1 VQNIRIYAAPSLL
14 EVIKQLLIYRPT
26 GVLTIWPATSTRQED
41 TRITIELGRP
51 IYVYRG
57 LHWENATESIMA
69 WLNTWG
75 EIHFSFQSQDA
86 HLRLPSPRAQQD
98 FTPEA
103 PMNFAMQRQKPLS
116 TATQPHLA
124 ISTQSKQALSSPGQ
138 GENRQRNASPS
149 STGRTRGLPQH
160 DLLRQEENKKSG
172 ADNNNWSPATAQ
184 EMAIATLTAHG
195 RAYSAAHLPRYD
207 RTIFLLINGR
217 RTVADLSQLTKRPQE
232 DVFASIHRLWVLQL
246 ITIETRAS
254 R

>member
-1 VQNIRIYAAPSLL
+1 VQNIRIYAAPSLS

-26 GVLTIWPATSTRQED
+26 GVLTIWPATSTRRED

-57 LHWENATESIMA
+57 LHWEYATESIMA

-86 HLRLPSPRAQQD
+86 RMRVSSPRAQQD

-103 PMNFAMQRQKPLS
+103 PVNFAMPRQKPHS
-116 TATQPHLA
+116 TANQPHLA
-124 ISTQSKQALSSPGQ
+124 LSTNSKQALSSPSQ

-149 STGRTRGLPQH
+149 SRGRTRELPLH
-160 DLLRQEENKKSG
+160 DLLRQEENKKPV
-172 ADNNNWSPATAQ
+172 ADNSNGSPATAQ

-195 RAYSAAHLPRYD
+195 RACSAAQLPRYD

-232 DVFASIHRLWVLQL
+232 DVFASIHRLWALQL
-246 ITIETRAS
+246 ITIETRES
-254 R
+254 Q

>member
-1 VQNIRIYAAPSLL
+1 MQNMRIYAAPSLS

-57 LHWENATESIMA
+57 LHWENATESIIA

-75 EIHFSFQSQDA
+75 EIHFSFQANNA

-98 FTPEA
+98 FTSEA
-103 PMNFAMQRQKPLS
+103 PMNFAMPRQKPLS
-116 TATQPHLA
+116 TETQPRLA
-124 ISTQSKQALSSPGQ
+124 FSTNSRQALSSPGQ
-138 GENRQRNASPS
+138 GRNASPS
-149 STGRTRGLPQH
+149 STGRTRELPLH
-160 DLLRQEENKKSG
+160 DLLRQEENKKSV
-172 ADNNNWSPATAQ
+172 ADNNIGSPATAQ
-184 EMAIATLTAHG
+184 EMAIATPTAHG
-195 RAYSAAHLPRYD
+195 RAYSAANLPRYD

-217 RTVADLSQLTKRPQE
+217 RTVADLSQLTKRPRE
-232 DVFASIHRLWVLQL
+232 DVYASIHRLWNLQL
-246 ITIETRAS
+246 ITIETREI